1 MINGTL
7 QCIGTNQHLKAKYGE
22 GYILEI
28 RHRPAS
34 LAAVQKFVRDT
45 FPSAREHDSVVGRVS
60 YTMPGEAGLLGHVFS
75 QLERSKAALG
85 IEDYAF
91 NQPTLEGVF
100 ISFARKQEETN

>member
-1 MINGTL
+1 MVNGRL

-28 RHRPAS
+28 RYSAQR
-34 LAAVQKFVRDT
+34 LAGIQQFIAAHF
-45 FPSAREHDSVVGRVS
+45 SEAHESDSVPGRVC
-60 YTMPGEAGLLGHVFS
+60 YTVQAGKGVLGRVFGK
-75 QLERSKAALG
+75 LERHKAALG

-100 ISFARKQEETN
+100 ISFAKKQEDTD